1 MTQLSTTI
9 TLTFTLKSLYVENK
23 FRQSVDAGKS
33 LLFCLVSC
41 EIPCSHQF
49 HEGYQRYVKALLKQT
64 LSWTLMLCFHV
75 RLSRNVSV
83 MRPALLERMS
93 TNLPIGHS
101 LLWAGESGIITFHK
115 IASKEIAQSQ
125 LEFVIRRGF
134 SLSMM

>member
-1 MTQLSTTI
+1 M
-9 TLTFTLKSLYVENK
+9 
-23 FRQSVDAGKS
+23 
-33 LLFCLVSC
+33 
-41 EIPCSHQF
+41 
-49 HEGYQRYVKALLKQT
+49 
-64 LSWTLMLCFHV
+64 
-75 RLSRNVSV
+75 